1 MTRSDDNQF
10 CEKNVQFDYG
20 KVTLSSGSATVTT
33 ALTSVQ
39 AGVASFQS
47 GAIAS
52 EGINVSALSGSS
64 VTISVPAGSANQ
76 SAVVSYILIGRL

>member
-1 MTRSDDNQF
+1 VTRSANNQF
-10 CEKNVQFDYG
+10 CEKGVTLDYG

-33 ALTSVQ
+33 ALNTVQ

-47 GAIAS
+47 AAIAS
-52 EGINVSALSGSS
+52 EGLNVSALSGSS
-64 VTISVPAGSANQ
+64 VTISVAAGSANQ